1 MSARRALDLSL
12 SLVTDA
18 ALCGERGVVAT
29 VEAAVAG
36 GATIVQLRDKHAGDE
51 EFLVLLGRLAAV
63 IDGRVPL
70 IVNDRLEL
78 ALRARADGIRVDGVH
93 LGQGDASVLRARA
106 ELGPDAIVGLT
117 ANTPAHLDAVA
128 ALPAGT
134 VDYLGVGVLR
144 PTSTKPDHPPALGL
158 AGFAGL
164 QAAARDASGAPVPCV
179 AIGGVRMEDAAPLR
193 AVGAAGVAI
202 VSAICAAPDPRRAA
216 AEFAAAWRDG
226 VGPHPAHEP
235 HDGRRPRV
243 PRVLSIAGSDPSG
256 GAGIQA
262 DLKSIAAVGGYDMA
276 AITALT
282 AQNTRGVRSVHVP
295 PAASLREQLDAIS
308 DDITVDAV
316 KLGMLA
322 DADLIRTVAEW
333 LGRVRPPLVVL
344 DPVMVSTSGDR
355 LLDREAEQA
364 MRELL
369 PLADLVT
376 PNLAELAVLAGAEG
390 PAADWASALEQA
402 TALSARTGALVL
414 AKGGH
419 LGGAEAPDALVDA
432 RAGAALAEIVEFH
445 GERIDTTA
453 THGTGCSLSSAI
465 ATLRARHGEWAAAV
479 AEARRWLRES
489 LRHGESLEVG
499 GGHGPVHHFAGLW
512 SRGGLATRPTAAE
525 LEEEW
530 WAGLSGV
537 REAIDELPFIRGL
550 ADGSLPRAAFDEYLA
565 QDAHYL
571 REYARA
577 LAEAARLAP
586 DASAQ
591 AFWAAGSRDCLTGEL
606 ARHERD
612 LGGARA
618 DDARSVGAAGPAPFE
633 PNPVNLGYLD
643 HLLASSARGGYPEL
657 VAAVLPCYWIYDDL
671 GRRLL
676 AGELGPEPGSPEHP
690 YADWLAM
697 YADPS
702 FAVSTRRAIELVT
715 GVAAAAAPEV
725 RERMRRAFRR
735 SAEFELAF
743 FAAPLAGSPD
753 DVAAPPGCGTRGLSA
768 TIGA

>member
-1 MSARRALDLSL
+1 MSARRAALDLSL
-12 SLVTDA
+12 YLVTDA
-18 ALCGERGVVAT
+18 ALCGERGVAVT

-36 GATIVQLRDKHAGDE
+36 GATIVQLRDKHASDE
-51 EFLVLLGRLAAV
+51 ELLTLLGRLDEA
-63 IDGRVPL
+63 ISGRVPL
-70 IVNDRLEL
+70 VVNDRLEL
-78 ALRARADGIRVDGVH
+78 VLRARAAGLRVDGVH
-93 LGQGDASVLRARA
+93 LGQGDATVLRARA

-117 ANTPAHLDAVA
+117 ANTPAHLAAVA

-144 PTSTKPDHPPALGL
+144 PTSTKPDHPPALGI

-164 QAAARDASGAPVPCV
+164 QAAARDAVGAPVPCV
-179 AIGGVRMEDAAPLR
+179 AIGGVRVEDAAPLR
-193 AVGAAGVAI
+193 AVGAAGLAI
-202 VSAICAAPDPRRAA
+202 VSAICAAPDARRAA
-216 AEFAAAWRDG
+216 ADFAAAWRDG
-226 VGPHPAHEP
+226 ATPHAVREP
-235 HDGRRPRV
+235 HDVRRPSPPRATRV

-262 DLKSIAAVGGYDMA
+262 DLKSIAAVGGYGMA

-295 PAASLREQLDAIS
+295 PAASLLAQLDALS
-308 DDITVDAV
+308 DDIAVDAV

-322 DADLIRTVAEW
+322 NAELIRTVARW
-333 LGRVRPPLVVL
+333 LDRVRPPLVVL

-355 LLDREAEQA
+355 LLDPEAEA
-364 MRELL
+364 ALRELL

-376 PNLAELAVLAGAEG
+376 PNLAELAVLAGADG
-390 PAADWASALEQA
+390 PAADWPSALEQA
-402 TALSARTGALVL
+402 TALSARTGVLVL

-432 RAGAALAEIVEFH
+432 RAGAALAEIVEFS
-445 GERIDTTA
+445 GERIATRA

-465 ATLRARHGEWAAAV
+465 ATLRARHGAWEPAV

-489 LRHGESLEVG
+489 LRNGESLAVG

-512 SRGGLATRPTAAE
+512 SRGGLDTAPTPAE
-525 LEEEW
+525 LETEW
-530 WAGLSGV
+530 WAGIAEL
-537 REAIDELPFIRGL
+537 RRAIDELPFIRRL

-586 DASAQ
+586 DASDQ
-591 AFWAAGSRDCLTGEL
+591 AFWAAGSRECLTGEL

-612 LGGARA
+612 LAGGA
-618 DDARSVGAAGPAPFE
+618 GAAPTPVE
-633 PNPVNLGYLD
+633 PNAVNLGYLD
-643 HLLASSARGGYPEL
+643 HLLASGARGGYPEL

-676 AGELGPEPGSPEHP
+676 AGAFGPEPGSPEHP

-697 YADPS
+697 YAEPS

-715 GVAAAAAPEV
+715 GVAAAATPEV

-743 FAAPLAGSPD
+743 FAAPLEASSD
-753 DVAAPPGCGTRGLSA
+753 DASAPPGCGTRGLSA

>member
-1 MSARRALDLSL
+1 VSARRALDLSL

-78 ALRARADGIRVDGVH
+78 ALRARAAGIRVDGVH

-117 ANTPAHLDAVA
+117 ANTPAHLDVVA
-128 ALPAGT
+128 ALPSGT

-144 PTSTKPDHPPALGL
+144 PTSTKPDHPPALGI

-164 QAAARDASGAPVPCV
+164 QAAARDASGEAVPCV
-179 AIGGVRMEDAAPLR
+179 AIGGVRLEDAAPLR
-193 AVGAAGVAI
+193 AVGAAGLAI

-216 AEFAAAWRDG
+216 ADFAAAWRDG
-226 VGPHPAHEP
+226 ATPHTAR
-235 HDGRRPRV
+235 GPRV

-262 DLKSIAAVGGYDMA
+262 DLKSIAAVGGYGMA

-295 PAASLREQLDAIS
+295 PAASLLAQLDALS
-308 DDITVDAV
+308 DDVAVDAV

-322 DADLIRTVAEW
+322 NAELIRTIADW
-333 LGRVRPPLVVL
+333 LGRVRPPVVVL

-355 LLDREAEQA
+355 LLDPEAEA
-364 MRELL
+364 ALRELL

-390 PAADWASALEQA
+390 PAADWASALDQA
-402 TALSARTGALVL
+402 TALSARTGVLVL

-432 RAGAALAEIVEFH
+432 RAGATLAEIVEFH
-445 GERIDTTA
+445 GERIATTA

-465 ATLRARHGEWAAAV
+465 ATLRARHGVWEPAV

-489 LRHGESLEVG
+489 LRHGESLQVG

-512 SRGGLATRPTAAE
+512 SRGGLETAPTPAE
-525 LEEEW
+525 LEAEW
-530 WAGLSGV
+530 WAGIAEV
-537 REAIDELPFIRGL
+537 RRAVDELPFIRRL
-550 ADGSLPRAAFDEYLA
+550 ADGSLPRVAFDEYLA

-591 AFWAAGSRDCLTGEL
+591 AFWAAGSRECLTGEL

-643 HLLASSARGGYPEL
+643 HLLASSVRGGYPEL

>member
-1 MSARRALDLSL
+1 VSARRALDLSL
-12 SLVTDA
+12 YLVTDA
-18 ALCGERGVVAT
+18 VLCGERGVAAT
-29 VEAAVAG
+29 VEAAVSG
-36 GATIVQLRDKHAGDE
+36 GATVVQLRDKHASDE
-51 EFLVLLGRLAAV
+51 ELLALLGRLDEAIA
-63 IDGRVPL
+63 GRVPL

-78 ALRARADGIRVDGVH
+78 VLRARAAGLRVDGVH
-93 LGQGDASVLRARA
+93 LGQGDAAVLRARA

-117 ANTPAHLDAVA
+117 ANTPAHLAAVA

-144 PTSTKPDHPPALGL
+144 PTSTKPDHPPALGI

-164 QAAARDASGAPVPCV
+164 QAAARDAAGAPVPCV
-179 AIGGVRMEDAAPLR
+179 AIGGVRLEDAAPLR
-193 AVGAAGVAI
+193 AVGAAGLAI

-216 AEFAAAWRDG
+216 ADFAAAWRE
-226 VGPHPAHEP
+226 VP
-235 HDGRRPRV
+235 GRGGARRTDDDQPPRAPRV

-262 DLKSIAAVGGYDMA
+262 DLKSIAAVGGYGMA

-295 PAASLREQLDAIS
+295 PAASLLAQLDALS
-308 DDITVDAV
+308 DDIAVDAV

-322 DADLIRTVAEW
+322 NAELIRTVAEW
-333 LGRVRPPLVVL
+333 LTRVRPPLVVL

-355 LLDREAEQA
+355 LLDPEAEA
-364 MRELL
+364 ALRELL

-376 PNLAELAVLAGAEG
+376 PNLAELAVLAGAHR
-390 PAADWASALEQA
+390 PAPDWASALAQA
-402 TALSARTGALVL
+402 TALSARTGVLVL

-419 LGGAEAPDALVDA
+419 LGGTEAPDALVDA

-445 GERIDTTA
+445 GERIATRA

-465 ATLRARHGEWAAAV
+465 ATLRARHGAWEPAV

-512 SRGGLATRPTAAE
+512 SRGGLDTAPTAAE
-525 LEEEW
+525 LEAEW
-530 WAGLSGV
+530 WAGIAEL
-537 REAIDELPFIRGL
+537 RRAIDELPFIRGL
-550 ADGSLPRAAFDEYLA
+550 ADGSLPRAAFEEYLS

-591 AFWAAGSRDCLTGEL
+591 AFWAAGSRECLTGEL

-612 LGGARA
+612 LAGRPGT
-618 DDARSVGAAGPAPFE
+618 AATPVE
-633 PNPVNLGYLD
+633 PNAVNLGYLD
-643 HLLASSARGGYPEL
+643 HLLASGARGGYPEL

-676 AGELGPEPGSPEHP
+676 AGEFGPEPGSPEHP
-690 YADWLAM
+690 YAEWLAM
-697 YADPS
+697 YAEPS

-725 RERMRRAFRR
+725 RERMHRAFRR

-743 FAAPLAGSPD
+743 FAAPLAAQLTS
-753 DVAAPPGCGTRGLSA
+753 
-768 TIGA
+768 